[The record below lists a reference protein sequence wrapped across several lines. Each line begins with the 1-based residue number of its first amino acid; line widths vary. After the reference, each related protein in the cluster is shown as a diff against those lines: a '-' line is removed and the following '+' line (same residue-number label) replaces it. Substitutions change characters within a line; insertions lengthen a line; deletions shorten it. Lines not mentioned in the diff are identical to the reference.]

1 MSLQQPSLGSIR
13 RMSRDQ
19 RVRDNWAL
27 LYAAEAAA
35 KRGVPVAVAFN
46 LVGFFFFF
54 FFFSSCWFPWLEGM
68 APLFPLSCGQV
79 PCNQHVAMPWSWCA
93 CSQLRDAGAE

>member
-1 MSLQQPSLGSIR
+1 MRPPPAASCPFCAQKLCLQQQQWLEECAIADASCLAFWR

-27 LYAAEAAA
+27 IYAAEAAA

-46 LVGFFFFF
+46 LVG
-54 FFFSSCWFPWLEGM
+54 WLEG
-68 APLFPLSCGQV
+68 A
-79 PCNQHVAMPWSWCA
+79 A
-93 CSQLRDAGAE
+93 

>member
-1 MSLQQPSLGSIR
+1 
-13 RMSRDQ
+13 MSRDQ

-46 LVGFFFFF
+46 LVRFIYTLPAVHISQHCDCTVLYCVGRAAGGGLRLVQTAAGHAGLHSCLLLIPLLALVHV
-54 FFFSSCWFPWLEGM
+54 SSRPSFLP
-68 APLFPLSCGQV
+68 
-79 PCNQHVAMPWSWCA
+79 
-93 CSQLRDAGAE
+93 

>member
-1 MSLQQPSLGSIR
+1 
-13 RMSRDQ
+13 MSRDQ

-46 LVGFFFFF
+46 LVRFIYTLPAVHI
-54 FFFSSCWFPWLEGM
+54 SQHCD
-68 APLFPLSCGQV
+68 CTV
-79 PCNQHVAMPWSWCA
+79 PYCAGRVAGGGLQPGANCSWPCRLA
-93 CSQLRDAGAE
+93 C